1 MDLAAIR
8 TRLAARLA
16 TVDGLFVH
24 ATMPLDPPNLLPAAT
39 IAPAP
44 GQFLAEVTTD
54 DCADLDLV
62 VTVLLQRASVDSIA
76 QSRLDALVTTIPAA
90 IDSGPTADWDFA
102 VSSPARGYGQY
113 VWGEGDGAVP
123 FLGFEIPVRVGT
135 S

>member
-8 TRLAARLA
+8 TRLAVQLA
-16 TVDGLFVH
+16 TVSGLFVH

-44 GQFLAEVTTD
+44 GQFLDKVTTD
-54 DCADLDLV
+54 DCTDLDLV
-62 VTVLLQRASVDSIA
+62 VTVLLQKAGVDSIA
-76 QSRLDALVTTIPAA
+76 QSRLDALITTIPAV

-113 VWGEGDGAVP
+113 IWGDGDGAVP
-123 FLGFEIPVRVGT
+123 FLGFEIPVRVGV